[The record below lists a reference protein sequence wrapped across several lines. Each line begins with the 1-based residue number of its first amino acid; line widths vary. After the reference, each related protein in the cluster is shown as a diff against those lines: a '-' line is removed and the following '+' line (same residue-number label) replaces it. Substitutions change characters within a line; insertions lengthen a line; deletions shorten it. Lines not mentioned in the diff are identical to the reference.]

1 MKVFLEAVSVWCR
14 NAVTVI
20 LLGPGT
26 WCVSRLVKEDVYFPP
41 SPFFMTA
48 FVVGTLPVLIL
59 WPVTIP
65 VMLLLLG
72 LSWLAKKLARTIRRQ
87 QKIL

>member
-1 MKVFLEAVSVWCR
+1 
-14 NAVTVI
+14 
-20 LLGPGT
+20 
-26 WCVSRLVKEDVYFPP
+26 
-41 SPFFMTA
+41 MTA

-72 LSWLAKKLARTIRRQ
+72 LSWLAKKLAGTIRRQ